1 MNQINIKTLEFQKD
15 FLIEEIKEGKI
26 FIYPTDTILGIGC
39 NAADDIA
46 VKKIFEIKKRDLK
59 PTLVIAPNKE
69 WIYTNCEVNEKQKNE
84 IETKL
89 PGPVS
94 FILKLKK
101 EAIENN
107 IISKEV
113 LCGKNT
119 IGVRIP
125 NSKFTFL
132 IEKLG
137 IPFVTT
143 SVNIS
148 DKPPALKLKDISDEI
163 LSQVDYVVSTDEILS
178 GTPSSI
184 FDLTENEIKQLR

>member
-1 MNQINIKTLEFQKD
+1 MNIKTLEFQKD

-26 FIYPTDTILGIGC
+26 FIYPTDTIFGIGC

-59 PTLVIAPNKE
+59 PTLIIAPNKE
-69 WIYTNCEVNEKQKNE
+69 WVYTNCEVNEKQKNE

-101 EAIENN
+101 EVIENN

-125 NSKFTFL
+125 DSKFTSL

-137 IPFVTT
+137 LPFVTT

-148 DKPPALKLKDISDEI
+148 DKPSALKLEDISKEI
-163 LSQVDYVVSTDEILS
+163 FSQVDYVISTDEILL

>member
-1 MNQINIKTLEFQKD
+1 MNIKTLEFQKD

-26 FIYPTDTILGIGC
+26 FIYPTDTIFGIGC
-39 NAADDIA
+39 NAADDKSI
-46 VKKIFEIKKRDLK
+46 KKIFEIKKRGLK
-59 PTLVIAPNKE
+59 ATLVIAPSKE

-101 EAIENN
+101 ESIENN
-107 IISKEV
+107 IISKEL
-113 LCGKNT
+113 LCGKDT
-119 IGVRIP
+119 IGIRIP
-125 NSKFTFL
+125 DSKFTSL

-137 IPFVTT
+137 LPFVTT

-148 DKPPALKLKDISDEI
+148 DKPPALKLEDISKEI
-163 LSQVDYVVSTDEILS
+163 LSQVDYVISTDETLL

-184 FDLTENEIKQLR
+184 YDLTENEIKQLR